1 MDIQFLTQPNKEFL
15 KTVKE
20 HLINYEEVLIAMAY
34 VTKDGIKEI
43 EKELLQKHS
52 VKIVC
57 GVHGCISDL
66 PELSNLV
73 ARSSNI
79 IDIRVFL
86 GVNLFH
92 PKIYVFQKNESAAI
106 LVGSSNLTGSGLHS
120 NEEAIV
126 EVIGKPSSKPIN
138 DAILYFDNLW
148 NSNSISIQKYLNE
161 HPDYSVKRNINE
173 ILTSEQK
180 QKLALAKKTQVH
192 KSIVSFDKKVN
203 KTLFK
208 EGKQTLP
215 TEFNSLIDNHNLCT
229 SGKSV
234 PFNIVLPNREK
245 VQGQI
250 YYGTNNTGVYYQF
263 KLSGSENVT
272 KLKNQISM
280 DHILKHTIN
289 LSTKTIDISVG

>member
-1 MDIQFLTQPNKEFL
+1 MDVKFLTQPNNEFS

-20 HLINYEEVLIAMAY
+20 HLRNYDDVLIAMAY
-34 VTKDGIKEI
+34 VTKDGIKKI
-43 EKELLQKHS
+43 ENTLLQKHS

-66 PELSNLV
+66 PELSNL
-73 ARSSNI
+73 ASRSSNI
-79 IDIRVFL
+79 IDIKVFL
-86 GVNLFH
+86 GENVFH
-92 PKIYVFQKNESAAI
+92 PKIYVFQKKESAAI

-126 EVIGKPSSKPIN
+126 EVIGKSSSKPIN
-138 DAILYFDNLW
+138 DAILYFDDLW
-148 NSNSISIQKYLNE
+148 NSNSVSVQKYLAAHSN
-161 HPDYSVKRNINE
+161 YTVKRNLNE
-173 ILTSEQK
+173 TLTSEQK
-180 QKLALAKKTQVH
+180 LALVKKVQGP
-192 KSIVSFDKKVN
+192 ISFDKKVN
-203 KTLFK
+203 KTFFK

-215 TEFNSLIDNHNLCT
+215 TEFNPLIDSCNLFT
-229 SGKSV
+229 LGESV
-234 PFNIVLPNREK
+234 PFDIVLPNRER

-280 DHILKHTIN
+280 NHILKHNIN
-289 LSTKTIDISVG
+289 ISTRAIDISII